1 MKDVVHISMT
11 EVHLVHVI
19 SLSEE
24 KNSNINGLKTV
35 ACYKKE
41 SNPNPKDM
49 QQSWI
54 SLNSKETLDS
64 QMVNLIIIFL
74 SQMTLLRLLN
84 FLLGSLTVTLT
95 VLLFWIYFF
104 LLMLVFVLQWLSL
117 HWEILIMFLSQI
129 LSTFQ

>member
-1 MKDVVHISMT
+1 MT

-74 SQMTLLRLLN
+74 SQMILLRLLN

>member
-1 MKDVVHISMT
+1 
-11 EVHLVHVI
+11 
-19 SLSEE
+19 
-24 KNSNINGLKTV
+24 
-35 ACYKKE
+35 
-41 SNPNPKDM
+41 M

-129 LSTFQ
+129 LSTFQETQNEMPLLKA

>member
-1 MKDVVHISMT
+1 MHISMT